1 MAKNTYKLLENSF
14 LSIIWAN
21 LGVGLILYKCQEWME
36 FCPAYGAYFLECQI
50 QNKSTCL
57 ADMNESSPSTY

>member
-21 LGVGLILYKCQEWME
+21 LGGGLILYKCQE
-36 FCPAYGAYFLECQI
+36 
-50 QNKSTCL
+50 
-57 ADMNESSPSTY
+57 